1 MDLHM
6 NGNACIDF
14 NQPTSVMNLA
24 NWSVKHTA
32 RAGSHGNEPPP
43 NTQLSRDDL
52 KVRTNFKKLLKFRIF
67 FKLRQNHSA
76 LITGTTAQKTCSTVN
91 SD

>member
-52 KVRTNFKKLLKFRIF
+52 KTKP
-67 FKLRQNHSA
+67 
-76 LITGTTAQKTCSTVN
+76 
-91 SD
+91 